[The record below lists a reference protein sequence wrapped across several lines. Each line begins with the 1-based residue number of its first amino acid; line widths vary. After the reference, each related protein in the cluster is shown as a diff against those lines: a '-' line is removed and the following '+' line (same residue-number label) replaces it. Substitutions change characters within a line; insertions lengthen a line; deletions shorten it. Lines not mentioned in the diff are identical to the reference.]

1 MMNKIFFFLIV
12 ALFSC
17 DKTNVT
23 NKPTSASSS
32 QTENIATSAEFNAYW
47 YAGKAELNRYELEQ
61 ARYSEMRKGNAVLV
75 FVTEPFSK
83 QKQVK
88 LDDANASP
96 NDVVQVLKLNFTKK
110 FDTGIYPY
118 SVMTSAFTPVD
129 VSQKTVKVTSSMQE
143 WCGHVFTQ
151 LNLKNKQYGANVF
164 SYFESEGDQKSELGE
179 ALSEDGIWT
188 TLRIN
193 PTQLPQGKVKIIPS
207 LSYLRFSH
215 KELKAMEATASL
227 STTNFNQIAVS
238 QYLIQY
244 EGRGLK
250 IYFEPK
256 SPFKIQGWEE
266 TYKDGVQNMTTR
278 GTLKKSMRLDYWSH
292 NKNADDALRADFY
305 K

>member
-1 MMNKIFFFLIV
+1 MNKFFFFLIV

-17 DKTNVT
+17 DKTNMS
-23 NKPTSASSS
+23 NKTTLASSS
-32 QTENIATSAEFNAYW
+32 QTENIGTSAEFNAYW
-47 YAGKAELNRYELEQ
+47 YAGKAEINRYELEQ
-61 ARYSEMRKGNAVLV
+61 ARYGEMRKGDAVLV

-88 LDDANASP
+88 LDDANANP

-151 LNLKNKQYGANVF
+151 LNLKNKQYVANVF
-164 SYFESEGDQKSELGE
+164 SYFESEGDKKSELGE
-179 ALSEDGIWT
+179 ALSEDGIWS

-193 PTQLPQGKVKIIPS
+193 PTQLPQGKIKIIPS

>member
-17 DKTNVT
+17 DKTNVS
-23 NKPTSASSS
+23 NKTTSASSS
-32 QTENIATSAEFNAYW
+32 QIENIGTSAEFNAYW
-47 YAGKAELNRYELEQ
+47 YAGKAEINRYELEQ
-61 ARYSEMRKGNAVLV
+61 ARYGEMRKGDAVLV

-88 LDDANASP
+88 LDDANANP

-151 LNLKNKQYGANVF
+151 LNLKNKQYVANVF
-164 SYFESEGDQKSELGE
+164 SYFESEGDKKSELGE
-179 ALSEDGIWT
+179 ALSEDGIWS

-193 PTQLPQGKVKIIPS
+193 PTQLPQGKIKIIPS

-244 EGRGLK
+244 ESRSLK

-266 TYKDGVQNMTTR
+266 TYKDGAQNMTTR
-278 GTLKKSMRLDYWSH
+278 GTLKKSMMLDYWSH